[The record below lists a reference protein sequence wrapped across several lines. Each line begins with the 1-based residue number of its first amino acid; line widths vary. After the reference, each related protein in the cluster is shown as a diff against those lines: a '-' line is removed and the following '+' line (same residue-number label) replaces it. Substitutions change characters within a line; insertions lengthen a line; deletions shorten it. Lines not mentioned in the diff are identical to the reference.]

1 MFLAYDGKETSEE
14 IFKEAEEAYKKN
26 REKFEK
32 EFNLKNTIFKGDNF
46 SVLATLLNGGM
57 KGKIDLIYIDPPFA
71 TDSDFTYEEGR
82 VRTISSSKKA
92 KVAYS
97 DTLKDEA
104 FLEFLRKRLLL
115 LRELLSEKG
124 SIYLHI
130 DYKVGHYVKIIMD
143 EVFGAENFLNDIS
156 RIKSN
161 PKNFGRRAYGNQKDM
176 ILFYAKKR
184 GKNIFNNIT
193 TPFTDE
199 ELKQKFKKVD
209 PDGRRYN
216 TVPVHAPGES
226 SGITGQK
233 WKGMEPPAGRHWR
246 TSPEKLSELDAEG
259 KIEWSKTGNP
269 RLKKYADESK
279 LKGKKMQD
287 IWTSYKDPSR
297 PTYPTEKNYDMLKM
311 IVEQSSNRGSWVLDA
326 FGGSGT
332 TGKAAAELGRK
343 FILID
348 QSDIAIKLERE
359 FFESDLLESTDFVD
373 LS

>member
-1 MFLAYDGKETSEE
+1 M
-14 IFKEAEEAYKKN
+14 
-26 REKFEK
+26 
-32 EFNLKNTIFKGDNF
+32 
-46 SVLATLLNGGM
+46 ATECGT
-57 KGKIDLIYIDPPFA
+57 A
-71 TDSDFTYEEGR
+71 T
-82 VRTISSSKKA
+82 A
-92 KVAYS
+92 
-97 DTLKDEA
+97 
-104 FLEFLRKRLLL
+104 LLL
-115 LRELLSEKG
+115 YCRAGGRGRFHGTRGGVKG
-124 SIYLHI
+124 YGCVHG
-130 DYKVGHYVKIIMD
+130 YWGMVRAWP
-143 EVFGAENFLNDIS
+143 FG
-156 RIKSN
+156 
-161 PKNFGRRAYGNQKDM
+161 G
-176 ILFYAKKR
+176 
-184 GKNIFNNIT
+184 
-193 TPFTDE
+193 
-199 ELKQKFKKVD
+199 
-209 PDGRRYN
+209 
-216 TVPVHAPGES
+216 
-226 SGITGQK
+226 
-233 WKGMEPPAGRHWR
+233 
-246 TSPEKLSELDAEG
+246 AEG